1 MDGRLVA
8 RCPKCGTKC
17 EMRKSYSMRGN
28 GGIVAKCT
36 KTECSIRFEAL
47 LTDEDVEEL
56 YGEDHYVIPIVKGE
70 EYELKSTRILKNCI

>member
-17 EMRKSYSMRGN
+17 ELRKSHCMRGN
-28 GGIVAKCT
+28 GGIATICT
-36 KTECSIRFEAL
+36 KGECTIRFEAV
-47 LTDEDVEEL
+47 LTKKDVEEL

-70 EYELKSTRILKNCI
+70 EYELKVTNVLKNCM